1 MVDLDEI
8 DELVAESQAA
18 PTPKDYLDLNKRIM
32 MKRPAAMQPATDGG
46 GGDKPGEYDDH
57 PGQDTL

>member
-8 DELVAESQAA
+8 DELAAGAQAA

-32 MKRPAAMQPATDGG
+32 MRRLAAMQPATDGG
-46 GGDKPGEYDDH
+46 GGDKPGEYEDH